1 MGADLDGRVGQAG
14 EKRIPRSVGP
24 HVTGSPYLGLRHY
37 LNSADPE
44 EEAVVCGELG
54 LRLTYE
60 SGSEIGKRR

>member
-1 MGADLDGRVGQAG
+1 M
-14 EKRIPRSVGP
+14 GP
-24 HVTGSPYLGLRHY
+24 HVTGSPHLGLRHY

-60 SGSEIGKRR
+60 PESEIGKRR